1 MTEVEAYH
9 VPQISIN
16 DTFSTK
22 ESIPNFV
29 VSTSPVLENQVLD
42 GVATLSMKNDDTK
55 DISPTLLNLFT
66 DDNDHHVMVHKVLAQ
81 LKRNGIRPFTDI
93 RLEEMMNRLSV
104 DPEGLTIQSEIGV
117 KKLVSVEEF
126 KEASHSCALL
136 LNKAL
141 SANMIIPDFQGFCSE
156 IKNIWEDLK
165 KCRGGKNAD
174 YIPQLS
180 RVNPNYLGISVCT
193 IDGQRCSFGDTDI
206 PFCIQSCSKA
216 LNYAINV
223 AEHGPDFVHRYLGK
237 EPSGVGFNQIGLDK
251 NGLPHNPMINPGA
264 ISSCSILKK
273 DECLADRFDFATS
286 EYKKMAG
293 EEFIGF
299 SNATFL
305 SEKSEADRN
314 FAIGYYLKEHG
325 VFPENVNLSET
336 LDLYFQ
342 LCSVE
347 STADS
352 AAVISGTLA
361 NGGVCPTTKE
371 VCVTADAVRNT
382 LSLMYSCGM
391 YDYSGEWAFEVGLPA
406 KSGVAG
412 SIFIVVPGVMG
423 ICVWSPPLDELGNSY
438 RGILFAKKLIEKF
451 AFHQFDTV
459 QGDVKKI
466 DPRLQIRQETREMQ
480 INNMLSAASNNDLVL
495 LTRYIE
501 SGVDFN
507 MPDYDNRTALHLA
520 VCNGHLNVVRF
531 LVEKGKV
538 DVNFL
543 DRWQSTA
550 LDEAYKYEF
559 EDIRSY
565 LEKKGG
571 LKGDVILQRA
581 TMQYW
586 GSGEIVS

>member
-581 TMQYW
+581 TMQY
-586 GSGEIVS
+586 

>member
-42 GVATLSMKNDDTK
+42 GVATLSMKNDDNK

-66 DDNDHHVMVHKVLAQ
+66 DDNDHNVMVHKVLAQ

-223 AEHGPDFVHRYLGK
+223 AEHGPDFVHQYLGK

-581 TMQYW
+581 TMQY
-586 GSGEIVS
+586 